1 MSKRC
6 FNFCMD
12 FIHQQTFLVCL
23 SIDSHHFCSYD
34 TVVSKIIQFSLSFKK
49 EKDRTNNDEME

>member
-1 MSKRC
+1 
-6 FNFCMD
+6 MD